1 MSFNNNR
8 GDGED
13 VRFQSKHI
21 LYYLFLFLC
30 MFPFLFGNPVF
41 ETDMQPYALVLAMV
55 ICFLNIA
62 KPMNYGRFQI
72 YFIISLS
79 TIFIAVL
86 LLLFSGVS
94 MKSIRGFYNYCAI
107 FFIPWAV
114 YITICTIGGF
124 PERFIKLCITIWFVV
139 CLFQFFVDR
148 SFAVSLVGT
157 VRWKD
162 MSRGVVGLAS
172 EPSYLGI
179 TCFYFLLMTSYFGKR
194 KWLYITMILI
204 MGVLFAQSSLGIIFI
219 VAYWSFFLIDNISSK
234 KGSLIVIVTIFM
246 VFGFLFLL
254 NTVLIDTRVNTIITG
269 FMNEGTMGV
278 EDDSSVNARYNSI
291 FDAIQDAFGNYLMP
305 IGFRGRVG
313 SAYGGFLCELG
324 LFAIP
329 LLYSI
334 SKLVSFSFSKMLTRI
349 LFFIAF
355 TILMFNNTQLGNP
368 LLLFVV
374 ATNAIYCSKQL
385 LTINDT
391 GNSLS
396 A

>member
-1 MSFNNNR
+1 
-8 GDGED
+8 
-13 VRFQSKHI
+13 
-21 LYYLFLFLC
+21 
-30 MFPFLFGNPVF
+30 
-41 ETDMQPYALVLAMV
+41 
-55 ICFLNIA
+55 
-62 KPMNYGRFQI
+62 
-72 YFIISLS
+72 
-79 TIFIAVL
+79 
-86 LLLFSGVS
+86 
-94 MKSIRGFYNYCAI
+94 
-107 FFIPWAV
+107 
-114 YITICTIGGF
+114 
-124 PERFIKLCITIWFVV
+124 
-139 CLFQFFVDR
+139 
-148 SFAVSLVGT
+148 
-157 VRWKD
+157 
-162 MSRGVVGLAS
+162 
-172 EPSYLGI
+172 
-179 TCFYFLLMTSYFGKR
+179 
-194 KWLYITMILI
+194 
-204 MGVLFAQSSLGIIFI
+204 
-219 VAYWSFFLIDNISSK
+219 
-234 KGSLIVIVTIFM
+234 
-246 VFGFLFLL
+246 
-254 NTVLIDTRVNTIITG
+254 
-269 FMNEGTMGV
+269 MNEGTMGV